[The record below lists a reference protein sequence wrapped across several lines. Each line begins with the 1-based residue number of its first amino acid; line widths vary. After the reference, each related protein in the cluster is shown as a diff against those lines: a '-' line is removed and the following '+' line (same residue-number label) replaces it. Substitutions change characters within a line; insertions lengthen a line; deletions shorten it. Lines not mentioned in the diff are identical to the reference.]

1 MLTSSVGIHL
11 QWIWLDKHD
20 NCQRLIIISL
30 IFGIC
35 SWYFFILKS
44 FTILIFLNICP
55 GQPYKTK
62 TIQKARNERFKF
74 VKWYCSK
81 FKLRYWEIP
90 VKDYRPGWRFTLI
103 KTIGSRK
110 ITTYIPV
117 HECLYKTSLPPA
129 KKKKLNF
136 KAVKIE
142 FQSKQTKRKRERC
155 SYEMRDMMRR
165 NPSATSA
172 YELRPLSVLLFLCT
186 HIHGTSKYLLYNKK
200 SRTNNIINL
209 LW

>member
-1 MLTSSVGIHL
+1 M
-11 QWIWLDKHD
+11 
-20 NCQRLIIISL
+20 

-35 SWYFFILKS
+35 SWYFFILKG
-44 FTILIFLNICP
+44 FTMLIFLNICP
-55 GQPYKTK
+55 SRSYKTK

-129 KKKKLNF
+129 KKINKL
-136 KAVKIE
+136 
-142 FQSKQTKRKRERC
+142 QSSKNWISQQASKEEKGKVFI
-155 SYEMRDMMRR
+155 RDEG
-165 NPSATSA
+165 
-172 YELRPLSVLLFLCT
+172 YDE
-186 HIHGTSKYLLYNKK
+186 KK
-200 SRTNNIINL
+200 SKCHLSIWAEAAECVIVPLHPYTWHLQISPIQ
-209 LW
+209 